1 MTDRPFDPALLR
13 QIEDAGLNAS
23 AVPQQRWI
31 DGWIVR
37 TSPGKA
43 KRARCIQAV
52 APGHGDLSTRLARC
66 EAWFAECGLP
76 PVFRLTPYSQPAG
89 LDDWLE
95 DRGWKRFDDTR
106 VMVLEHLAEAVAGW
120 RLGQGARGALPPGCQ
135 EQRLD
140 PMSYA
145 EAIGRLRGSSAPEV
159 AAHAHRLAHSPVP
172 YVGLAWRRGDEVL
185 ACGQYAREGP
195 LVGLYDVFTAPAAR
209 GQGLA
214 QGLCARLLRQ
224 ALGEGARSAYL
235 QVDEANAPGRA
246 AYARLGFRDGDRYH
260 YRSPIAAERAGDT
273 HETGVAAGDP
283 ARGATGPG

>member
-1 MTDRPFDPALLR
+1 MSSHAFDPMLLR

-37 TSPGKA
+37 TAAGKA

-52 APGHGDLSTRLARC
+52 SSGHGDLPTRLARC

-76 PVFRLTPYSQPAG
+76 PVCRLTPYSQPAG

-95 DRGWKRFDDTR
+95 RRGWARFDDTC
-106 VMVLEHLAEAVAGW
+106 VMVLEHLAQAVAGW
-120 RLGQGARGALPPGCQ
+120 HLDPGPRGTLPPGCQ
-135 EQRLD
+135 EQRLG
-140 PMSYA
+140 PLAYA
-145 EAIGRLRGSSAPEV
+145 EAIGRLRGSSAVEV
-159 AAHAHRLAHSPVP
+159 AAHADRLVHSPVP
-172 YVGLAWRRGDEVL
+172 YVGLAWLRGTEVL
-185 ACGQYAREGP
+185 ACGQFAREGS
-195 LVGLYDVFTAPAAR
+195 LVGLYDVFTAPAVR

-224 ALGEGARSAYL
+224 ALAEGARSAYL
-235 QVDEANAPGRA
+235 QVDEANAPARA

-260 YRSPIAAERAGDT
+260 YRSPAAAEHAGD
-273 HETGVAAGDP
+273 AAGNGPSGDGP
-283 ARGATGPG
+283 AGIATGPG